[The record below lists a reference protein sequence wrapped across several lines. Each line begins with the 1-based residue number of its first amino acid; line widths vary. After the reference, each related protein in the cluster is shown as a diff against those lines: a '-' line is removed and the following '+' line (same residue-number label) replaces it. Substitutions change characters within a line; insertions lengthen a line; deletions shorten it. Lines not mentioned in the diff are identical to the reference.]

1 MIDIQLFLS
10 LCGDDGVR
18 WNDGLQDMAE
28 TLSAIWYELGVFA
41 LVIVAGLAALLKVS
55 RNSDA

>member
-1 MIDIQLFLS
+1 
-10 LCGDDGVR
+10 
-18 WNDGLQDMAE
+18 MAE